1 MVIIMIMLLIIMIM
15 IMMIIII
22 IIIIINILTLKFRM
36 QIFQTIYFKEGYVLH
51 SIQISIQNVGFT
63 LAIK

>member
-1 MVIIMIMLLIIMIM
+1 MFIIMIMLMIIMIM
-15 IMMIIII
+15 MIII

-36 QIFQTIYFKEGYVLH
+36 QIFQTICFKDGYVLH